1 MLNIITSRNIVKFQN
16 AKSREEIQKAS
27 REQKGDFSQRSRLE
41 SSLHSNKEPVEPT
54 KQTKMNKQT
63 KSETDNKQ
71 VKNRQKVLP
80 DVIIAIRKIS
90 IVL

>member
-1 MLNIITSRNIVKFQN
+1 MIACT
-16 AKSREEIQKAS
+16 ATKSQW
-27 REQKGDFSQRSRLE
+27 SQTN
-41 SSLHSNKEPVEPT
+41 NKNE
-54 KQTKMNKQT
+54 QT